1 MENKELLEQIQASLE
16 KQNRF
21 AKWQCILTAIVVV
34 CCVGVIWMVNSV
46 LPQLQALS
54 VQAETTLTNLQGIT
68 EQLAQTDLQGMVH
81 NVDQLVNSSQSAVE
95 QTMTKMNSLDLDTLN
110 KAIKDLAAVI
120 EPMAKFFGMFS

>member
-16 KQNRF
+16 KQNHF
-21 AKWQCILTAIVVV
+21 AKLQCILTAIVVV
-34 CCVGVIWMVNSV
+34 CCVGVIWTVNSV
-46 LPQLQALS
+46 LPQLQDLS

-68 EQLAQTDLQGMVH
+68 EQLAQADLQGMVH
-81 NVDQLVNSSQSAVE
+81 NVDQLVTSSQSAVE

>member
-16 KQNRF
+16 KQNHF
-21 AKWQCILTAIVVV
+21 AKLQCILTAIVVV
-34 CCVGVIWMVNSV
+34 CCVGVIWTVNSV
-46 LPQLQALS
+46 LPQLQDLS

-81 NVDQLVNSSQSAVE
+81 NVDQLVSSSQSAVE